1 MGVCCPIDTVFG
13 VPGVGSLL
21 AASTQL
27 AAMSVSKICF
37 FISSF
42 VLLLAA
48 LVRCGEFLQLVHAFY
63 LAVLFDQ
70 LLAEQTL

>member
-1 MGVCCPIDTVFG
+1 MDTVFG
-13 VPGVGSLL
+13 VAGTGDVGVALL
-21 AASTQL
+21 AASAQL

-48 LVRCGEFLQLVHAFY
+48 LVRCGEFLQLLHAFY
-63 LAVLFDQ
+63 LPVLFDQ
-70 LLAEQTL
+70 FVSKHAL